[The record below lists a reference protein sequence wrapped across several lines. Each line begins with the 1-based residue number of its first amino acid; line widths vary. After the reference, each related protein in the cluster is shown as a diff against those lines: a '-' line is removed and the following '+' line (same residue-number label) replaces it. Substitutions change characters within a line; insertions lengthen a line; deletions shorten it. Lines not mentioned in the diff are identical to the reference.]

1 MEEPTPNQQPPSDVD
16 LGSMEMV
23 GIELHEIYLTLK
35 RCGFDE
41 NQALF
46 IVGIAVSE
54 GAMSPRR
61 YFSSEDTPPNSNDID
76 DDDDFPDDGD
86 FNPFF

>member
-1 MEEPTPNQQPPSDVD
+1 MEEPTPDQQPSSELN

-23 GIELHEIYLTLK
+23 AIELHEIYLTLK
-35 RCGFDE
+35 RSGFDE

-46 IVGIAVSE
+46 IIGIAVSE

-61 YFSSEDTPPNSNDID
+61 YYSPEDVKDDNDE
-76 DDDDFPDDGD
+76 DFPDDGD
-86 FNPFF
+86 FDQFF